1 MFMSQIPKVIRSKD
15 VALHEIKPGVARK
28 RLITNKMGGA
38 RNLIFS
44 MSFIDPNETPHSWH
58 THSGP
63 FFDGERQNEYPKDF
77 EEYYFVLKG
86 KCTVFWRIDKKEMQE
101 QAAEGDLLFFPVGV
115 VEHQVVN
122 TGKKTL
128 IMAVIMAPPF
138 T

>member
-1 MFMSQIPKVIRSKD
+1 MTQIPRIIRSKEIT
-15 VALHEIKPGVARK
+15 LHELRPGVARK
-28 RLITNKMGGA
+28 RLITREMGGA
-38 RNLIFS
+38 RNLMFS
-44 MSFIDPNETPHSWH
+44 MAYVGPNETPHSWH

-63 FFDGERQNEYPKDF
+63 FFDGERQNEYPRDF

-86 KCTVFWRIDKKEMQE
+86 KCSVFWKIDGEEKQE

-122 TGKKTL
+122 TGKETL
-128 IMAVIMAPPF
+128 VMAVIMAPPF

>member
-1 MFMSQIPKVIRSKD
+1 MSQKPRIISSREITLQK
-15 VALHEIKPGVARK
+15 IKPGVARK
-28 RLITNKMGGA
+28 RLITRKMGGA
-38 RNLIFS
+38 RNLMFS
-44 MSFIDPNETPHSWH
+44 MAYVEPNETPHAWH

-86 KCTVFWRIDKKEMQE
+86 KCTVFWRINGQEEQE

-122 TGKKTL
+122 TGEETL
-128 IMAVIMAPPF
+128 VMAVIMAPPF